1 MKNDKPKIE
10 LDIACFGAQTGTPLL
25 LIMGLATQRTA
36 WPKAWIDALVERG
49 FYVITFDNRDIGLS
63 TRLEH
68 LGRPKMPQLIAKRL
82 LGLSA
87 TPPYSLQDMA
97 QDTLQLL
104 DRLKIAS
111 AHVFGVS
118 MGGMI
123 AQWLALIAPERVRS
137 LSLMMTSSGKLGLPL
152 PATSVFKIM
161 TKKPIAGSST
171 RAAAVDYLMALFGE
185 IGSPGYPVPQ
195 LERRARALAQVDRSM
210 AGIGALRQLAA
221 ILADGVR
228 WRKLGAISQRT
239 QILHGDADKM
249 VPLAH
254 GRDLAKRIPGATLE
268 IFPGLG
274 HDLPEAL
281 AGTMATR
288 IARLAGL

>member
-1 MKNDKPKIE
+1 VGSSKIE
-10 LDIACFGAQTGTPLL
+10 LDVACFGPQTGTPLV

-36 WPKAWIDALVERG
+36 WPEAWIDALVARG

-68 LGRPKMPQLIAKRL
+68 LGRPKLAQLIAKRL
-82 LGLSA
+82 LGLGA

-104 DRLKIAS
+104 DRLKIAK

-123 AQWLALIAPERVRS
+123 AQWLALLAPERVSS
-137 LSLMMTSSGKLGLPL
+137 LSLMMTSSGRLGLPL
-152 PATSVFKIM
+152 PAVSVFKIM
-161 TKKPIAGSST
+161 AKKPVAGSST
-171 RAAAVDYLMALFGE
+171 RAAAVDYLLALFGE

-195 LERRARALAQVDRSM
+195 LERRARALAQVDRSI
-210 AGIGALRQLAA
+210 AGVGALRQLAA
-221 ILADGVR
+221 ILADGAR
-228 WRKLGAISQRT
+228 WRRLRAIHQPT
-239 QILHGDADKM
+239 QILHGDCDKM

-254 GRDLAKRIPGATLE
+254 ARDLAKRIPAATLE

-281 AGTMATR
+281 ASIIASR
-288 IARLAGL
+288 VARLAGL